1 MPTPSGYYI
10 SAKLTELGE
19 AIDSGSGDRVFEV
32 IRSIEADGHHPL
44 AEIVLRVILRVAI
57 PAGLRHPDAAVRREA
72 LSFAL
77 GMAPGSTRPATL

>member
-1 MPTPSGYYI
+1 MPNPPTTYVNT
-10 SAKLTELGE
+10 KLDELGE

-32 IRSIEADGHHPL
+32 IDGIQADSYHAF

-72 LSFAL
+72 LVFAL
-77 GMAPGSTRPATL
+77 ALTPDNATP